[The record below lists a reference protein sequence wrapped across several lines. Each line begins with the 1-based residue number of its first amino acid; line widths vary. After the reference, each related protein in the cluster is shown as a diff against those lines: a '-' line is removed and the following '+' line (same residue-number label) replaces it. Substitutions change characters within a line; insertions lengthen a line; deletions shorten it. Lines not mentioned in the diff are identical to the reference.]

1 LLQHPIALAMRILP
15 VVTGLSVLGFAAAML
30 LKGEERRM
38 PMTALT
44 AALVGARE
52 CPGEAGAA
60 AGGGEVKGE
69 R

>member
-1 LLQHPIALAMRILP
+1 MRIFP
-15 VVTGLSVLGFAAAML
+15 VVTGLSVLGSAAAML
-30 LKGEERRM
+30 LKGEEMRM

-60 AGGGEVKGE
+60 AGGGRQKVKRGIPSS
-69 R
+69 

>member
-1 LLQHPIALAMRILP
+1 
-15 VVTGLSVLGFAAAML
+15 ML

-69 R
+69 TGDSVILSGGA